1 MVIKGVEK
9 GVDLRYKFEL
19 KKGYKNIGI
28 VYSTYKDEPNRSYRG
43 TISFCG
49 IEYEKKIKL
58 CVVTAAH
65 NLYKEN
71 AITGK

>member
-1 MVIKGVEK
+1 MIIKGVEN

-28 VYSTYKDEPNRSYRG
+28 LYSTYKDEPKRYRG

-49 IEYEKKIKL
+49 IEYEKKLKL

-65 NLYKEN
+65 NLYKED
-71 AITGK
+71 AITAK

>member
-1 MVIKGVEK
+1 MIINGVEN

-28 VYSTYKDEPNRSYRG
+28 SYSTYKDEPKRYRG
-43 TISFCG
+43 TVSFCA
-49 IEYEKKIKL
+49 IEYEKQMKL

-65 NLYKEN
+65 NLYKNEEK
-71 AITGK
+71 TPK